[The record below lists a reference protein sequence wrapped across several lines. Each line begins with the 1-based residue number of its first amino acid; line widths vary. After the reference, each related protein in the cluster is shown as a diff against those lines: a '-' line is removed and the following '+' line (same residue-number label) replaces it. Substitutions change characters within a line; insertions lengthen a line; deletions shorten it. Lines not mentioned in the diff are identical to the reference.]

1 MASKAE
7 LLASARKKRDPDK
20 IFRRGRGTTT
30 SVRQPAVDRNAGR
43 EAKAVSDFLGTML
56 KFSPGVLDAHNKE
69 TNEENKKLVAN
80 PADNMC

>member
-56 KFSPGVLDAHNKE
+56 KFSP
-69 TNEENKKLVAN
+69 
-80 PADNMC
+80 